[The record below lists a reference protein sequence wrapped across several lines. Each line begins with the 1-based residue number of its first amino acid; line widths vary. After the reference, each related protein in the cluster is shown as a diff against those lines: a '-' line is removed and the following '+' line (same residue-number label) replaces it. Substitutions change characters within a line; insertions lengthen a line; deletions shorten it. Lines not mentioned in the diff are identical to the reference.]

1 MAMVGLYRN
10 VARAGC
16 LAAVV
21 LIMTPITAAAT
32 VTGGCTV
39 TGVAS
44 SSGTT
49 DLTTHDTWHL
59 TTADSVTG
67 DAKYPTQTYVH
78 VFAYIFGLP
87 IPVYSSSGKDTN
99 GSAGPFKVSDYS
111 RYTRVFAAG
120 GASDTCTGA
129 VLIIVDDQSAFTNA
143 VGLGGIALTAIG
155 LLGLVALMFM
165 GKGASGCGGI
175 FLGALLGAA
184 LGVGAALLAAET
196 GLVDPRNIAGLVVAG
211 VGLIVGISV
220 PILRGRMA

>member
-16 LAAVV
+16 LAAAV
-21 LIMTPITAAAT
+21 LILTPLTAAAT
-32 VTGGCTV
+32 VSGGCTV
-39 TGVAS
+39 
-44 SSGTT
+44 SGTASISGVT

-59 TTADSVTG
+59 KTDDSVSG
-67 DAKYPTQTYVH
+67 DATYPTQTH
-78 VFAYIFGLP
+78 VDIFAYIFGLP
-87 IPVYSSSGKDTN
+87 IPVYSSSGKDKH

-129 VLIIVDDQSAFTNA
+129 VLIIVDDQGAFTNA
-143 VGLGGIALTAIG
+143 AGLGGIVLTAIG

-165 GKGASGCGGI
+165 GKGAGGCGGM

-211 VGLIVGISV
+211 VGVIVGISV

>member
-10 VARAGC
+10 AARAGC
-16 LAAVV
+16 LAAAL
-21 LIMTPITAAAT
+21 LIMTPLTAAAT
-32 VTGGCTV
+32 VTGGCAV
-39 TGVAS
+39 TGTGS
-44 SSGTT
+44 ISGTR
-49 DLTTHDTWHL
+49 DLTANDTWHL
-59 TTADSVTG
+59 KTDESVTG
-67 DAKYPTQTYVH
+67 DATYPTSTH
-78 VFAYIFGLP
+78 VDIFAYIFGLP
-87 IPVYSSSGKDTN
+87 IPVYSSNGKDTH

-120 GASDTCTGA
+120 GASDTCNGA

-155 LLGLVALMFM
+155 LLGLLALMFM
-165 GKGASGCGGI
+165 GKGAGGCGGT
-175 FLGALLGAA
+175 FLGALLGAS

-211 VGLIVGISV
+211 VGVIVGISV